1 MRRREF
7 ITLLGGAATWA
18 LPVCA
23 QNSAVPIVGFLHV
36 AAAKPFAHRSAFD
49 PKRTFVNIE
58 LRLGYPK
65 SFFEGALEWMFMPT
79 SERDDVGSL
88 FLRQFVRI
96 VTTLRGSLVMDEK
109 HLLRSRVPIH
119 VEEGFQ
125 DMDNEL
131 HRCLFII

>member
-7 ITLLGGAATWA
+7 ITFVRRICPLLTQSG
-18 LPVCA
+18 P
-23 QNSAVPIVGFLHV
+23 
-36 AAAKPFAHRSAFD
+36 
-49 PKRTFVNIE
+49 FVNIE

-96 VTTLRGSLVMDEK
+96 VTTLRSSLVMDEK

-125 DMDNEL
+125 DVDNEL